1 MFYMADYINAL
12 LKGTIYVTS
21 IVILLA
27 IIKKVCKIKLFKTTP
42 AERAN
47 EIGSIWINIVSLL
60 VVSNFSSISMWL
72 TRANCFEMM
81 TVTMVVIFILTLPL
95 TYIYTKYSDI
105 EVEKKEDEASDKAS
119 EEVEK
124 VKEDE
129 YLCDEDAQM
138 E

>member
-1 MFYMADYINAL
+1 MFYMTNYINAL

-27 IIKKVCKIKLFKTTP
+27 IIKKVYKIKLFKTTP

-47 EIGSIWINIVSLL
+47 EIDSIWINIVSLL

-72 TRANCFEMM
+72 TRTNCFEMM